1 MVDEEDRVK
10 QAEPEQ
16 ATAEPEQATAES
28 EQAAAEPEQ
37 AAAEPEQAAA
47 EPERAAAEP
56 EQAAAEPEQE
66 AAEPEQAT
74 AEPEQEAAEP
84 EQATAEPAK
93 GAAKKSDSKLR
104 WYVVHAYS
112 GFESYVKKVLESR
125 IAMSEHKKKFGEI
138 MVPTEEVV
146 EMREGSRRKSER
158 KFFPGYVL
166 VQMEMDNDTWH
177 LVKEVPKVLGF
188 IGGTSDKPAPITEAE
203 ADAILNRVEEG
214 VDRPRPKVL
223 FEVGEVVRVN
233 DGPFNDFNGVVEEVN
248 YEKSKMLVSVQIFGR
263 STPVELAFGQVEKG

>member
-1 MVDEEDRVK
+1 MADQEDKVKTTGAAEDASDDIATLESVAEPAAADEEQV
-10 QAEPEQ
+10 
-16 ATAEPEQATAES
+16 
-28 EQAAAEPEQ
+28 AAEPVAEATVVADQ
-37 AAAEPEQAAA
+37 SVTEEPVTEAEDAAAVA
-47 EPERAAAEP
+47 EKQQNPN
-56 EQAAAEPEQE
+56 Q
-66 AAEPEQAT
+66 
-74 AEPEQEAAEP
+74 
-84 EQATAEPAK
+84 
-93 GAAKKSDSKLR
+93 R

-125 IAMSEHKKKFGEI
+125 IATSPHKKKFGDI

-146 EMREGSRRKSER
+146 EMREGNRRKSER

-177 LVKEVPKVLGF
+177 MVKEVPKVLGF
-188 IGGTSDKPAPITEAE
+188 IGGTSDKPAPITEDE
-203 ADAILNRVEEG
+203 ANAILNRVEEG